1 MENTNFS
8 PSELKTLKKFRFD
21 KEMQKKMVNFKTNYG
36 VHKVEKAWQYFPLS
50 DWLVKIMT
58 SWERRRRHENFE
70 DAEFELTQSVADES
84 SRRRS
89 AQSTR
94 TKSLFTKLAMSVH
107 SSALLC
113 ATGAWGVTPI
123 GRVRVN
129 FRLYKYFNYK
139 LKQALFCLGFWQDET
154 R

>member
-1 MENTNFS
+1 MRIFWKIPILALPNLRPLKNFV
-8 PSELKTLKKFRFD
+8 LTKKC
-21 KEMQKKMVNFKTNYG
+21 KKKMVNFKTNYG

-113 ATGAWGVTPI
+113 ATGAWGGKPI

-129 FRLYKYFNYK
+129 NQIWKK
-139 LKQALFCLGFWQDET
+139 TICKFWLAEKSKVL
-154 R
+154 